1 MMQVH
6 LSLKIHNSDENQNSD
21 ESPDKILHLLK
32 LKNAN
37 RLAHLMDGFIPPHSM
52 DKTAN
57 TGDIGF
63 YIREDIPSRQ
73 ISFKDKDD
81 DNDIEHSFAEM
92 NLQQKSGYIHVHI
105 TLTSSS

>member
-6 LSLKIHNSDENQNSD
+6 LSLKIHNSDE
-21 ESPDKILHLLK
+21 SPDKILHHLK

-37 RLAHLMDGFIPPHSM
+37 RLAHLMDGFIPPYSM

-63 YIREDIPSRQ
+63 HIREDIPSRQ
-73 ISFKDKDD
+73 ISFKDKND